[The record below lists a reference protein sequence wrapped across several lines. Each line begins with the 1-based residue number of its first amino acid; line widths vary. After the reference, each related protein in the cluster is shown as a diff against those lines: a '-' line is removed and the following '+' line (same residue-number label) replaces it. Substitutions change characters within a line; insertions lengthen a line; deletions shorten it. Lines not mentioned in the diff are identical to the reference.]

1 MRTIAVVTG
10 ARSDYGC
17 LVPVLKGI
25 KAEPSLQLMLFVTG
39 MHLSP
44 DFGLT
49 VRDVEHDFEITER
62 IEMLISSDTPEGI
75 AKSIGLGMIGFA
87 QAYSHYRPDILL
99 VMGDRFE
106 TLAAVSA
113 ALPFTIPVAHISG
126 GESTEGAIDDVIR
139 HAITKMSHLH
149 FVSLQEYGRR
159 VIQMGEQPWRVTV
172 AGEPGLDNISATP
185 SLSIAEVEKRIG
197 MSLQHPPLLVTF
209 HPATLELGQGETQVP
224 ELLAALDTMG
234 MPMVFTAPNADTEG
248 RVIATRIQDFV
259 RHHPNS
265 RYVTRQRNCGVPV
278 DDALQCGD
286 GRKFFQRNRRGR
298 QLRTTG
304 CQLGIPPEK
313 AGCAAGNVVHAE
325 MKADTIIR
333 AIRLAVSPGFRESL
347 RGLANPYGDGKAAPR
362 IVEVLKA
369 VPLDRNLLVKTF
381 YSTGEFSSREEAMQ
395 RIGGGRLPVM
405 PAASRVRGNCV
416 ERRGRISCAL
426 GGGRIFWSLGAL
438 PC

>member
-49 VRDVEHDFEITER
+49 VRDVEHDFEISER

-75 AKSIGLGMIGFA
+75 AKSVGLGVIGFA
-87 QAYSHYRPDILL
+87 QAYSRHRPDILL

-126 GESTEGAIDDVIR
+126 GESTEGAIDDAIR

-149 FVSLQEYGRR
+149 FVSLPEYGRR

-185 SLSIAEVEKRIG
+185 ALSIAEVEKRIG

-209 HPATLELGQGETQVP
+209 HPATLELGQAETHVP

-248 RVIATRIQDFV
+248 RVIATRIQGFV

-265 RYVTRQRNCGVPV
+265 RYVTNLGTAAYVSMMRCSAAMVGNSSSGIVEAASFELPVVNLGSRQQGRLCG
-278 DDALQCGD
+278 
-286 GRKFFQRNRRGR
+286 K
-298 QLRTTG
+298 
-304 CQLGIPPEK
+304 
-313 AGCAAGNVVHAE
+313 NVIHAE

-347 RGLANPYGDGKAAPR
+347 RGLTNPYGDGKAAPR
-362 IVEVLKA
+362 IVEVLKT

-381 YSTGEFSSREEAMQ
+381 YSKGEFSSREEAMQ
-395 RIGGGRLPVM
+395 RI
-405 PAASRVRGNCV
+405 
-416 ERRGRISCAL
+416 
-426 GGGRIFWSLGAL
+426 
-438 PC
+438 

>member
-49 VRDVEHDFEITER
+49 VRDVEHDFEISER

-87 QAYSHYRPDILL
+87 QAYSRHRPDILL

-113 ALPFTIPVAHISG
+113 ALPFIIPVAHISG

-172 AGEPGLDNISATP
+172 AGEPGLDNISAAP
-185 SLSIAEVEKRIG
+185 SLSIADVEKRIG

-209 HPATLELGQGETQVP
+209 HPATLELGQAETQVP

-248 RVIATRIQDFV
+248 RVIAKRIQDFV

-265 RYVTRQRNCGVPV
+265 RYVTSLGTAAYMSMMRYSAAMVGNSSSGIVEAASFELPVVNLGSRQQGRLCG
-278 DDALQCGD
+278 
-286 GRKFFQRNRRGR
+286 K
-298 QLRTTG
+298 
-304 CQLGIPPEK
+304 
-313 AGCAAGNVVHAE
+313 NVIHAE
-325 MKADTIIR
+325 MKADTIMG

-395 RIGGGRLPVM
+395 RI
-405 PAASRVRGNCV
+405 
-416 ERRGRISCAL
+416 
-426 GGGRIFWSLGAL
+426 
-438 PC
+438 